1 MEKKIKRKICVVV
14 ASRANYGRV
23 KYVLKAIEKHPDL
36 ELQLVV
42 SASVLLDRFGN
53 SVKVIEE
60 DGFVPV
66 RKVYYVVEGE
76 NLEAQAK
83 STGLGIIELST
94 VFADIKPDVVITV
107 ADRYETMATAIAAV
121 YLNIPLAHIQGGEIT
136 GNIDE
141 LVRHAITKLSHYHF
155 PATEQSRERLLK
167 MGEEP
172 WRVINSGCPSIDTL
186 CNQDLQISNERMEK
200 YSFVGKKIDFTKPY
214 ILMLQHPV
222 TTSPT
227 EGRRQVEESLYAL
240 RDRPEQKIV
249 MWPNI
254 DAGSDMVSRG
264 IRIFREHNGNENFA
278 YYKNF
283 SPEDYNALLNNAVC
297 TVGNS
302 SSFIREASF
311 LGTPTIVVGDRQ
323 EGRERG
329 RNVIYTDYDRDK
341 IKECLQYQIE
351 HGKYQSEKIFGEGK
365 AGEIIANYLA
375 SVELSIHKRMTY

>member
-1 MEKKIKRKICVVV
+1 MRKVCVVV

-23 KYVLKAIEKHPDL
+23 KYVLKAIQEHPDL

-53 SVKVIEE
+53 ALRVIEK
-60 DGFVPV
+60 DGFVPL

-94 VFADIKPDVVITV
+94 LFEDIRPDVVITV
-107 ADRYETMATAIAAV
+107 ADRYETMATAIAAS

-155 PATEQSRERLLK
+155 PATEKSRERLIK

-172 WRVINSGCPSIDTL
+172 WRVINSGCPSVDTL
-186 CNQDLQISNERMEK
+186 CNQDLTISNERMQK
-200 YSFVGKKIDFTKPY
+200 YNYVGKSIDFTKPY

-222 TTSPT
+222 TTTPT

-240 RDRPEQKIV
+240 KSRPEQKIV

-254 DAGSDMVSRG
+254 DAGSDLVSRG
-264 IRIFREHNGNENFA
+264 IRIFRENNHEDNNYA

-297 TVGNS
+297 AVGNS

-311 LGTPTIVVGDRQ
+311 LGTPTVVVGDRQ
-323 EGRERG
+323 EGREHG
-329 RNVIYTDYDRDK
+329 DNVMFTEYDRQK
-341 IKECLQYQIE
+341 IAECVDIQIS
-351 HGKYQSEKIFGEGK
+351 HGKYPSSHIFGNGNAGK
-365 AGEIIANYLA
+365 IIADYLA
-375 SVELSIHKRMTY
+375 TVELSIHKRMTY

>member
-1 MEKKIKRKICVVV
+1 MRKVCVIV

-23 KYVLKAIEKHPDL
+23 KYVLRAIEKHPNL

-53 SVKVIEE
+53 ALRVIEK
-60 DGFVPV
+60 DGFVPIK
-66 RKVYYVVEGE
+66 KVYYVVEGE

-94 VFADIKPDVVITV
+94 LFEELKPDVVITV
-107 ADRYETMATAIAAV
+107 ADRYETMATAVAAS

-155 PATEQSRERLLK
+155 PATEQSKERLLK

-172 WRVINSGCPSIDTL
+172 WRVVNSGCPSIDTL
-186 CNQDLQISNERMEK
+186 CNQDLSITNDRMEK
-200 YSFVGKKIDFTKPY
+200 YTYVGKKIDFNKPY

-222 TTSPT
+222 TTTPG
-227 EGRRQVEESLYAL
+227 EGRKQVEETLYAL
-240 RDRPEQKIV
+240 RERSEQKIV

-264 IRIFREHNGNENFA
+264 IRVFRENNYSDNFA

-283 SPEDYNALLNNAVC
+283 SPEDYNALLNNAIC
-297 TVGNS
+297 AVGNS

-311 LGTPTIVVGDRQ
+311 LGTPTVIVGDRQ
-323 EGRERG
+323 EGREHG
-329 RNVIYTDYDRDK
+329 QNVVFSNYDRGEIGKWLDS
-341 IKECLQYQIE
+341 QIV
-351 HGKYQSEKIFGEGK
+351 HGRYKSERIFGEGK
-365 AGEIIANYLA
+365 AGEIIADYLA
-375 SVELSIHKRMTY
+375 NVELSIHKRMTY

>member
-1 MEKKIKRKICVVV
+1 MRKICVVV

-23 KYVLKAIEKHPDL
+23 KYVLKAIENHPDL

-53 SVKVIEE
+53 ALRVIEQ
-60 DGFVPV
+60 DGFVPM

-94 VFADIKPDVVITV
+94 LFEDIKPDIVITV
-107 ADRYETMATAIAAV
+107 ADRYETMATAIAAS

-167 MGEEP
+167 MGEES
-172 WRVINSGCPSIDTL
+172 WRVVNSGCPSIDTL
-186 CNQDLQISNERMEK
+186 CNQDLSISNERMKK
-200 YSFVGKKIDFTKPY
+200 YAYVGQDIDFTKPY

-222 TTSPT
+222 TTTPD
-227 EGRRQVEESLYAL
+227 EGRKQVEETLYAL
-240 RDRPEQKIV
+240 KDRTEQKII

-264 IRIFREHNGNENFA
+264 IRIFRENNYTDKYA

-283 SPEDYNALLNNAVC
+283 SPEDYNALLCNAVC
-297 TVGNS
+297 AVGNS

-311 LGTPTIVVGDRQ
+311 LGTPTVVVGDRQ
-323 EGRERG
+323 EGREHG
-329 RNVIYTDYDRDK
+329 ENVIFADYDRDK
-341 IKECLQYQIE
+341 IGICLEHQINHGRYQQDCRFG
-351 HGKYQSEKIFGEGK
+351 HGN
-365 AGEIIANYLA
+365 AGQIIAEFLA
-375 SVELSIHKRMTY
+375 TVELSIHKRMTY

>member
-1 MEKKIKRKICVVV
+1 MRKVCVVV

-23 KYVLKAIEKHPDL
+23 KYVLKAINQHPDL
-36 ELQLVV
+36 QLQLVV

-53 SVKVIEE
+53 AIKVIEE
-60 DGFVPV
+60 DGFTPI
-66 RKVYYVVEGE
+66 RKLYYVVEGE

-94 VFADIKPDVVITV
+94 LFKEIGPDVVVTV

-155 PATEQSRERLLK
+155 PATEQSRERLIK

-172 WRVINSGCPSIDTL
+172 WRIVNSGCPSIDTL
-186 CNQDLQISNERMEK
+186 CNQDLSISNEKMGK
-200 YSFVGKKIDFTKPY
+200 YSYVGCKIDFTKPY

-227 EGRRQVEESLYAL
+227 EGRMQVEETLYAL
-240 RDRPEQKIV
+240 KERPEQKIV

-254 DAGSDMVSRG
+254 DAGSDLVSGG
-264 IRIFREHNGNENFA
+264 IRKFREHNSSINFA
-278 YYKNF
+278 FYKNF
-283 SPEDYNALLNNAVC
+283 SPEDYNALLNNALC
-297 TVGNS
+297 AVGNS

-311 LGTPTIVVGDRQ
+311 LGTPAVIVGDRQ
-323 EGRERG
+323 EGREHG
-329 RNVIYTDYDRDK
+329 HNVIFADYSREK
-341 IKECLQYQIE
+341 IGECMEHQIC
-351 HGKYQSEKIFGEGK
+351 HGKYEGESIFGQGK
-365 AGEIIANYLA
+365 AGEIIAEYL
-375 SVELSIHKRMTY
+375 SKVELSIHKRMTY

>member
-1 MEKKIKRKICVVV
+1 MRKICVVV

-23 KYVLKAIEKHPDL
+23 KYVLKAIEEHPDL

-42 SASVLLDRFGN
+42 AASVLLDRFG
-53 SVKVIEE
+53 KAIRVIEQ

-66 RKVYYVVEGE
+66 RKIYYVVEGE

-94 VFADIKPDVVITV
+94 VFSDLQPDVVITV
-107 ADRYETMATAIAAV
+107 ADRYETMATAIAAS

-155 PATEQSRERLLK
+155 PSTEQSKERLLR

-172 WRVINSGCPSIDTL
+172 WRIINSGCPSIDTL
-186 CNQDLQISNERMEK
+186 CNQDLTISNERMQK
-200 YSFVGKKIDFTKPY
+200 YSYVGCEIDFEKPY
-214 ILMLQHPV
+214 IIMLQHPV
-222 TTSPT
+222 TTSPL
-227 EGRRQVEESLYAL
+227 EGRKQVEETLYAL
-240 RDRPEQKIV
+240 KNRPEQKIV

-264 IRIFREHNGNENFA
+264 IRVFRENNGNENFA

-311 LGTPTIVVGDRQ
+311 LGTPTVVVGNRQ
-323 EGRERG
+323 EGREHG
-329 RNVIYTDYDRDK
+329 KNVMFSSYEREDILRC
-341 IKECLQYQIE
+341 INEQIA
-351 HGKYQSEKIFGEGK
+351 HGKYDSESIFGKGNAGK
-365 AGEIIANYLA
+365 IIADYLA
-375 SVELSIHKRMTY
+375 NVELSILKRMTY